1 MPLRNHRVKVRGLPM
16 HALVSRTYKAVD
28 RLPVV
33 LVHGLG
39 MSSRYMAPTAQR
51 LASDFRVFAPDLP
64 GFGDS
69 GKPDHILSVPE
80 LADALAEWM
89 SVCGLSP
96 AALVANS
103 FGCQIVT
110 QLALSHPDLVDRL
123 VLQGPTGDPC
133 MRTPSRQLVCL
144 CRD

>member
-1 MPLRNHRVKVRGLPM
+1 MPLLNHRVKVRGLPM

-80 LADALAEWM
+80 LAAALAAWQ
-89 SVCGLSP
+89 SVCALSP
-96 AALVANS
+96 AAVGDRKGLV
-103 FGCQIVT
+103 
-110 QLALSHPDLVDRL
+110 
-123 VLQGPTGDPC
+123 
-133 MRTPSRQLVCL
+133 
-144 CRD
+144 

>member
-1 MPLRNHRVKVRGLPM
+1 M
-16 HALVSRTYKAVD
+16 HALASRADRAFD

-39 MSSRYMAPTAQR
+39 MSSRYMAPPAQR

-69 GKPDHILSVPE
+69 GKPAHILSVPE

-89 SVCGLSP
+89 RVCGLSP
-96 AALVANS
+96 AALVAHS

-110 QLALSHPDLVDRL
+110 H
-123 VLQGPTGDPC
+123 TG
-133 MRTPSRQLVCL
+133 RAT
-144 CRD
+144 CRARVWL